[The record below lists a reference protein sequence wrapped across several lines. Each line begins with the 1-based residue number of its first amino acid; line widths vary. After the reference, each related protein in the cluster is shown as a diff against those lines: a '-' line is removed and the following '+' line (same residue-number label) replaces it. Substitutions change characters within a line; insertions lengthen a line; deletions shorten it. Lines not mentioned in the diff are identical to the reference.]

1 MLACGAEEA
10 VLDGAS
16 GAGTGLLATG
26 VAEVVG
32 SGLMEMTLDVG
43 LLATEDVMND
53 PPVGAG
59 AADEATGAADEAGAL
74 TALDGEDPE
83 DPDPDELDPP
93 PTPATAA
100 QVPVTPESVLLLVV
114 FLVTSASGPG
124 LG

>member
-1 MLACGAEEA
+1 M
-10 VLDGAS
+10 LDGAS
-16 GAGTGLLATG
+16 GTGTGLLATG
-26 VAEVVG
+26 AAEVDG

-43 LLATEDVMND
+43 LLAAEDVTND
-53 PPVGAG
+53 PPVGNG

-83 DPDPDELDPP
+83 DPDPDVPDPP
-93 PTPATAA
+93 PTPATAT
-100 QVPVTPESVLLLVV
+100 QVPLMPESVLLLVV